1 MSIQEIKSKL
11 INLFINVKVRKEDE
25 VKINFIKKYLFNSS
39 IILIKII
46 MIKK

>member
-25 VKINFIKKYLFNSS
+25 VKKFYKKYNLLNSQ
-39 IILIKII
+39 IILII